1 MKKQYSLL
9 TLTLTAACTAAATLL
24 AVFVVGFFRF
34 GGSEGVSYLGKLDL
48 LRRLAQTQY
57 VGETD
62 METVTD
68 SACRAFVE
76 SLGDR
81 WSYYM
86 TAEEYADYRQRGA
99 NMVSGIGV
107 TVTAREEGGFEII
120 SVAAGSPAEAAGVRA
135 GQVIVSLEGQDV
147 RDLDT
152 AGLRAL
158 ILSQSGSF
166 ELGLLDA
173 GGAEVSVTV
182 STQTFYSNPVSFELP
197 EDGIGY
203 IRIANF
209 EEGSA
214 ENAALAIAE
223 LREQGARALV
233 FDVRSNPGGR
243 LSELIDMLDPLLP
256 EGDVFISVDRGGKEE
271 IYSSDA
277 GCLDLPMAVLINAN
291 TYSAAEFFAAA
302 LSEYGRAV
310 IVGAP
315 STGKGRSQ
323 VTYELSDGSA
333 VHISTR
339 RYLTPNRVDLSERG
353 GLTPDIIEEM
363 GGEGDAQLDAA
374 IEALRKSLS

>member
-9 TLTLTAACTAAATLL
+9 TLTLTAAGTAAATLL
-24 AVFVVGFFRF
+24 AVFVMGFFRF
-34 GGSEGVSYLGKLDL
+34 GGSEGVNYLGKLDL
-48 LRRLAQTQY
+48 LRRIAQTQY

-62 METVTD
+62 MEAVTD

-86 TAEEYADYRQRGA
+86 TAEEYADYQQRGA

-120 SVAAGSPAEAAGVRA
+120 SVTPDSPAEAAGVKA

-152 AGLRAL
+152 TALRAL

-173 GGAEVSVTV
+173 CGTEVSVTV
-182 STQTFYSNPVSFELP
+182 STQTFYSNPVSFELL

-214 ENAALAIAE
+214 ENTASAIAA
-223 LREQGARALV
+223 LREQGARALA

-256 EGDVFISVDRGGKEE
+256 EGDVFISVGKGGEEE
-271 IYSSDA
+271 IYTSDA
-277 GCLDLPMAVLINAN
+277 DCLDMPMAVLINGN

-302 LSEYGRAV
+302 LGEYGRAV
-310 IVGAP
+310 IVGEP

-339 RYLTPNRVDLSERG
+339 RYLTPNRVDLSEQG

-363 GGEGDAQLDAA
+363 GGQGDAQLDAA
-374 IEALRKSLS
+374 VEELRKSLS